1 MQKGE
6 FVNMNFQRFSFIV
19 RLGPIKT
26 CTLDVCENDILCSFT
41 FIFEF

>member
-6 FVNMNFQRFSFIV
+6 FVDMNYKFSFIV

-26 CTLDVCENDILCSFT
+26 CTLDVCENDKLCSFT